1 MCQNCPIFFGIN
13 NLGGVLAIMKFKKAT
28 NLFNMDRM
36 IDHLVA
42 FVETRLEILK
52 LDFKEES
59 VRVIAKLLTGSLI
72 VLFGTLFF
80 IFFSVVIAIILNEA
94 LDSSYMGYAILA
106 AFFFLILVS
115 VLVIK
120 QTPWYHNK
128 ITEITDQLV
137 ENSNDTEDERDPE
150 INSNSQ

>member
-1 MCQNCPIFFGIN
+1 
-13 NLGGVLAIMKFKKAT
+13 MKFKKAT

-36 IDHLVA
+36 IDHLVD

-72 VLFGTLFF
+72 VLFSTLFF
-80 IFFSVVIAIILNEA
+80 IFFSVMIAIILNEA
-94 LDSSYMGYAILA
+94 LESSYLGYAILA
-106 AFFFLILVS
+106 AFFLLILVS
-115 VLVIK
+115 ILIIK
-120 QTPWYHNK
+120 QTHWYHNK

-137 ENSNDTEDERDPE
+137 ENTNDAEDETNSE
-150 INSNSQ
+150 INGNSQ